1 MNKAKLIADVRH
13 CLDEQGLLTDI
24 AMSTEDSLPID
35 QRIEALACDS
45 FNTLQ
50 HILPL
55 KYLTPSPLPTDGHI
69 KDIQQG
75 TGIIPV
81 PADFLR
87 LYVFRLEGWRKS
99 VTNTI
104 SEDSP
109 EYAYQLCSATRG
121 GINNPVVAIVDGGK
135 YFKYFSLPKGKE
147 RHAFERAAY
156 VKVATDITQALFEK
170 DSYGLFVWWLA
181 KDVAVSFQRNTQQI
195 ESIIKTMLDSYGNQL

>member
-24 AMSTEDSLPID
+24 AMSLEDSLPID
-35 QRIEALACDS
+35 QRIEALACSS

-55 KYLTPSPLPTDGHI
+55 KYLTPIPLPLDGMT

-75 TGIIPV
+75 TGLVPV

-87 LYVFRLEGWRKS
+87 LYIFRMEGWKKA
-99 VTNTI
+99 VTSTI

-109 EYAYQLCSATRG
+109 EYLYQLCPATRG
-121 GINNPVVAIVDGGK
+121 GSNYPVVAIVDGGR
-135 YFKYFSLPKGKE
+135 YLKYFSMPKGRE
-147 RHAFERAAY
+147 RHAVERAAY
-156 VKVATDITQALFEK
+156 VKVAADIEQAWFEK
-170 DSYGLFVWWLA
+170 EAYGLFVWWLA
-181 KDVAVSFQRNTQQI
+181 KDVAASFQRNTQQI